1 MSKRKTI
8 NVAEV
13 RYTVNH
19 ILATATHDDDKHRQ
33 YRMGM
38 ILLLEDILMKSGN
51 YKGYSYLA
59 QDDVPTD
66 CRPGIRRHLASE
78 FAFVDTDETRRYY
91 YS

>member
-19 ILATATHDDDKHRQ
+19 ILATAIHDDDKHRQ

-38 ILLLEDILMKSGN
+38 ILLLEDILMQTGN
-51 YKGYSYLA
+51 YKGYSYLT
-59 QDDVPTD
+59 QDEIIPD
-66 CRPGIRRHLASE
+66 CRPGVRYENGKSN
-78 FAFVDTDETRRYY
+78 FVDTDDTRRNYY
-91 YS
+91 E

>member
-19 ILATATHDDDKHRQ
+19 ILATATTDDDKHRQ

-38 ILLLEDILMKSGN
+38 ILLLEDMLMQTGN
-51 YKGYSYLA
+51 YKGYAYLT
-59 QDDVPTD
+59 QDEIIPD
-66 CRPGIRRHLASE
+66 CRPGVRYEDGKANFI
-78 FAFVDTDETRRYY
+78 DTDDTRRYY
-91 YS
+91 HA